1 MKKILPFILLIIFSS
16 CIDLEKNKWMSD
28 IDKMSLSVKNMQ
40 DEITIHSSK
49 NLKKVQDNIVANE
62 LKIEQLYHNDTLDI
76 QFAQTMSRYK
86 IIREV
91 LTPLINRAAYLDSS
105 LNKENKQLNKLKSD
119 ISESAGKRNHYTDYI
134 SQEKKNVML
143 LQNLF
148 NTFVKQQKITE
159 KELTDLQADVD
170 KIIEHLS
177 RS

>member
-1 MKKILPFILLIIFSS
+1 MKKILPFILLVIFSS
-16 CIDLEKNKWMSD
+16 CIDLEKSKWMSD

-40 DEITIHSSK
+40 DEIAVSSGAHLTSIQLEIK
-49 NLKKVQDNIVANE
+49 ANE

-86 IIREV
+86 IIQQV

-105 LNKENKQLNKLKSD
+105 LNKESKQLNKLKSD
-119 ISESAGKRNHYTDYI
+119 ISNSVGKRNHYEDYI
-134 SQEKKNVML
+134 SQEKKNVLL

-159 KELTDLQADVD
+159 KERTEIQPAVD

-177 RS
+177 QS